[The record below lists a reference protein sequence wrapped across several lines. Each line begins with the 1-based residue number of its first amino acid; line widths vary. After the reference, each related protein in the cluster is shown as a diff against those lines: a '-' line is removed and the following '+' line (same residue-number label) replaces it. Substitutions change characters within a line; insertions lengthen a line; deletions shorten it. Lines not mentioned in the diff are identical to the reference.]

1 MIQLNPLFEI
11 HASVGDVLDLQ
22 PGPAGHRRIVR
33 ILGGHFEG
41 ARLSGQLLEPGADWQ
56 TVRPDGV
63 FELDIRT
70 LLRTNEGELI
80 EMRGQALRH
89 GAPAVIER
97 IARGE
102 SVDPREYY
110 FREVMRFHTSA
121 PRLAWLNNLFGVA
134 TGRRERTEVIMNV
147 FEVA

>member
-1 MIQLNPLFEI
+1 MIDLNPLFDI
-11 HASVGDVLDLQ
+11 HAKVGDMLDLQ
-22 PGPAGHRRIVR
+22 PSAAGHRRIVR

-41 ARLSGQLLEPGADWQ
+41 ARLSGRLLEPGADWQ
-56 TVRPDGV
+56 TIRPDGV

-70 LLRTNEGELI
+70 LLQTDEGELI

-89 GAPAVIER
+89 GPPSVIER

-110 FREVMRFHTSA
+110 FREVMRFYTSA

-134 TGRRERTEVIMNV
+134 TGRRERTEVIMSAY
-147 FEVA
+147 EVA